1 MKQVLELKNISE
13 ETQLVLN
20 ENLEKVEVESGET
33 FRTTERSYLKNY
45 AHIFALATDEAEK
58 KDKKSDSKSESKGKK
73 AKDQTPVDPEPTVE
87 PQNND
92 GGSVEEKKAET
103 DPVDPETEATD
114 SETEDTSETQGAENT
129 AETEE
134 TSETEEEEEKK
145 AESETQET
153 A

>member
-45 AHIFALATDEAEK
+45 AHIFALATDEEPK
-58 KDKKSDSKSESKGKK
+58 KAKNSDSKFESKGKK
-73 AKDQTPVDPEPTVE
+73 AKDQTPTDPE
-87 PQNND
+87 NND
-92 GGSVEEKKAET
+92 GEDG
-103 DPVDPETEATD
+103 ETEAD
-114 SETEDTSETQGAENT
+114 PVESETAEDN
-129 AETEE
+129 
-134 TSETEEEEEKK
+134 
-145 AESETQET
+145 SETQET

>member
-20 ENLEKVEVESGET
+20 ENLEKVEVEAGET
-33 FRTTERSYLKNY
+33 FRTTEKSYLKNY
-45 AHIFALATDEAEK
+45 AHIFTLATADEEPK
-58 KDKKSDSKSESKGKK
+58 KDKKSDSKGKK
-73 AKDQTPVDPEPTVE
+73 AKDQTPVDPDPTL
-87 PQNND
+87 
-92 GGSVEEKKAET
+92 
-103 DPVDPETEATD
+103 DPVDPETEAID
-114 SETEDTSETQGAENT
+114 SETQGAENT

-145 AESETQET
+145 AESETEET

>member
-20 ENLEKVEVESGET
+20 ENLEKVEVEAGET

-58 KDKKSDSKSESKGKK
+58 KDKKSDSKSESKSKK
-73 AKDQTPVDPEPTVE
+73 AKDQTPQDPEPTVE

-114 SETEDTSETQGAENT
+114 NTQETQGAENT
-129 AETEE
+129 PE
-134 TSETEEEEEKK
+134 TSETEGEEDKK

>member
-20 ENLEKVEVESGET
+20 ENLEKVEVEAGET

-45 AHIFALATDEAEK
+45 AHIFALATDETEK
-58 KDKKSDSKSESKGKK
+58 KDKKSESKSKK
-73 AKDQTPVDPEPTVE
+73 AKDQTPQDPEPTVE

-92 GGSVEEKKAET
+92 G
-103 DPVDPETEATD
+103 EA
-114 SETEDTSETQGAENT
+114 G
-129 AETEE
+129 
-134 TSETEEEEEKK
+134 EEKK